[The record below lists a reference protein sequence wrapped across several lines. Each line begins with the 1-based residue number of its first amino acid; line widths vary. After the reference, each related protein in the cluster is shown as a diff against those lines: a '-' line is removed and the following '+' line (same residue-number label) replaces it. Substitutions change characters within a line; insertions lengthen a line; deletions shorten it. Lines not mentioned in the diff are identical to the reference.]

1 MEQESERIERH
12 IENKRDDLTRNLEE
26 IESRVRDTLDWR
38 SHYDRNPWLF
48 LGVAFA
54 GSAAISAY
62 MASRTNSGG
71 YTRTATYNPSAP
83 SHHLGKVWD
92 SVQAAL
98 LALAAK
104 RVEGFVEEIVPGFRH
119 EVRAR
124 M

>member
-48 LGVAFA
+48 LGVALA
-54 GSAAISAY
+54 GSTAISAY

-71 YTRTATYNPSAP
+71 YARSGTYTPPGASN
-83 SHHLGKVWD
+83 HLGKVWD

-104 RVEGFVEEIVPGFRH
+104 RVESFVEEIVPGFRH